1 MNHFRPHIEKDLI
14 GVVLAGERRP
24 SCEKM
29 THIPNRKV
37 FYVRFI
43 KPEGEEV
50 VSDSIALLECNCKVR
65 NHNEFYLHFELTNLG
80 YRITF
85 MPYSWRIFLC
95 IAGNL
100 KAY

>member
-14 GVVLAGERRP
+14 GDVLAGERRP
-24 SCEKM
+24 SYEKM

-50 VSDSIALLECNCKVR
+50 VSDSIASLERNCKVR
-65 NHNEFYLHFELTNLG
+65 NHNEFYLHFELTK
-80 YRITF
+80 
-85 MPYSWRIFLC
+85 SWIQNYLYAILLADFSVHSR
-95 IAGNL
+95 
-100 KAY
+100 